1 VGYFFI
7 NDFMYS
13 YWNEVEYIYFTYFV
27 NTIFFSIFI
36 HIHILHIFFLAL
48 VKMSV
53 SEVAKQE
60 QRTFLRERFLRL
72 LSHLSGQEAK
82 INLHERTSVSCVLG
96 TMDID
101 IHHIQVS
108 NLTTPMGNI
117 PHAVLRMSDVISIEV
132 PDLNTKNS

>member
-1 VGYFFI
+1 
-7 NDFMYS
+7 
-13 YWNEVEYIYFTYFV
+13 
-27 NTIFFSIFI
+27 
-36 HIHILHIFFLAL
+36 
-48 VKMSV
+48 MSV

-96 TMDID
+96 FMDID
-101 IHHIQVS
+101 IHHVQVS

>member
-1 VGYFFI
+1 
-7 NDFMYS
+7 MK
-13 YWNEVEYIYFTYFV
+13 YIYFTYFV
-27 NTIFFSIFI
+27 NTIFFQFSSISI
-36 HIHILHIFFLAL
+36 YYIFCCCFFFQFL
-48 VKMSV
+48 KMSV

-96 TMDID
+96 SMDID
-101 IHHIQVS
+101 IHHVQVS